1 MMSAMGRPEKA
12 LDRITAMLQPG
23 EEVVAHTS
31 GSLADP
37 GHSAGT
43 TRGTI
48 AVTNQRILYSGTT
61 GIGGSKTLA
70 YPWGQV
76 TAVLAEKNLLTSH
89 LSVAAAGA
97 DSRFIVKYQEAQSL
111 AKAAQEQLH
120 AAQQTTTS
128 APSAADELAKMAS
141 LHEQGILSADEF
153 AAAKA
158 RILS

>member
-1 MMSAMGRPEKA
+1 MGRPEKA
-12 LDRITAMLQPG
+12 LERITAMLQSG
-23 EEVVAHTS
+23 EQVIAHTS
-31 GSLADP
+31 GSLTDP
-37 GHSAGT
+37 GKSAGT

-70 YPWGQV
+70 YPWSQV
-76 TAVLAEKNLLTSH
+76 TSVLAEKNLLTSH

-97 DSRFIVKYQEAQSL
+97 DARFIVKFQEAQEI
-111 AKAAQEQLH
+111 AAAAQERLH
-120 AAQQTTTS
+120 AAQQPQAAAV

-153 AAAKA
+153 ASAKA
-158 RILS
+158 RILG